1 MWLSR
6 VICFLFICSPFKGI
20 ADNVQFTLEI
30 SANSVA
36 LNDVVQVQY
45 TITNGKNVTA
55 FDIPEFKNFK
65 VIQGPDQ
72 GSGYSLINGV
82 MKEYISVSY
91 ILQPLTTGTF
101 TIPAASAIIDG
112 IKMRSNTTKIIITPA
127 SANVQP
133 QYQPL
138 FQTPRQDI
146 NQDFVLRKGENVKKK
161 IKENIILR
169 LIVSKNKCF
178 IGEPIEVTYKLY
190 TRLKSDSKILHRP
203 SFNGFS
209 VYEMLDN
216 EALQGSEETYRG
228 KVYNVYTLRKV
239 QLYPLR
245 SGNLVLDTMSVENE
259 VSFMEPG
266 SSAREE
272 DIFELLDN
280 LQNGVSPNKG
290 TIKEN
295 LVIYSNQES
304 IQVDPLP
311 ENKESKFQG
320 AVGKFS
326 ITANLEHDLI
336 HQNDINKLVLKINGA
351 GNFPMIFV
359 PEIIWP
365 ENFSTFEPITTEN
378 YNKTVIP
385 LSGEKVFTIPFTL
398 KKQGEYQI
406 PSVKF
411 YFFDPIKKE
420 YSYTET
426 SALPLTV
433 IGPKIVNA
441 KTTKLDGGFPS
452 NNGFIFLLLGGCLM
466 LLLAIG
472 FIIFRK
478 KIKPSKIDENLSQ
491 SDVHNPTIITENKD
505 ALLKFKLRR
514 LSESLEARQQ
524 SKFYDILNQVL
535 NFWLSDIHG
544 ISDISNWKSMLS
556 EKGINSVVINLVEAM
571 RLEVDLAK
579 YTPVI
584 NTAQMEEAYKKIEFI
599 VSHQSK

>member
-6 VICFLFICSPFKGI
+6 VICFLFICSPFKGL
-20 ADNVQFTLEI
+20 ADNVQFTLEV
-30 SANSVA
+30 SANSIA

-45 TITNGKNVTA
+45 TIANGKNITA
-55 FDIPEFKNFK
+55 FNPPNFKNFK

-101 TIPAASAIIDG
+101 TIPAASATVNGKKILSNSLK
-112 IKMRSNTTKIIITPA
+112 IKITAA
-127 SANVQP
+127 SAKVQS

-138 FQTPRQDI
+138 FQAPRQDV

-161 IKENIILR
+161 IKENILLR
-169 LIVSKNKCF
+169 LIVSKKSCF
-178 IGEPIEVTYKLY
+178 IGEPIEVIYKLY

-216 EALQGSEETYRG
+216 ETIQGGEETYRG

-245 SGNLVLDTMSVENE
+245 TGILVLDTMSVENE

-266 SSAREE
+266 SAAREE
-272 DIFELLDN
+272 DIFELLDD

-290 TIKEN
+290 IIKEN
-295 LVIYSNQES
+295 LVIFSNEES
-304 IQVDPLP
+304 IQVNPLP
-311 ENKESKFQG
+311 ENQEPRFQG
-320 AVGKFS
+320 AVGNFS
-326 ITANLEHDLI
+326 ITANLENEMV
-336 HQNDINKLVLKINGA
+336 HQNDIDKLVIKISGA

-359 PEIIWP
+359 PEVVWP
-365 ENFSTFEPITTEN
+365 ENFNAFEPVTVET

-385 LSGEKVFTIPFTL
+385 LAGDKVFTIPFTV
-398 KKQGEYQI
+398 KKQGEFQI
-406 PSVKF
+406 P
-411 YFFDPIKKE
+411 PIKFCFFNPITKE
-420 YSYTET
+420 YSSIET
-426 SALPLTV
+426 LSLPLTV
-433 IGPKIVNA
+433 LGPKIVSPKSSKIDA
-441 KTTKLDGGFPS
+441 GFPM
-452 NNGFIFLLLGGCLM
+452 NNGFILLLISGCVL

-478 KIKPSKIDENLSQ
+478 KIKPSKIEESISH
-491 SDVHNPTIITENKD
+491 SDGLNPTITAESKD
-505 ALLKFKLRR
+505 ALLKYKLRR
-514 LSESLEARQQ
+514 LKESLETGTQN
-524 SKFYDILNQVL
+524 KFYDSLNQVL
-535 NFWLSDIHG
+535 DYWIADIHG
-544 ISDISNWKSMLS
+544 ITDMSNWKSILS
-556 EKGINSVVINLVEAM
+556 EKGLNSVVIQLVEAM

-584 NTAQMEEAYKKIEFI
+584 DASQMEEAYKKIEFI
-599 VSHQSK
+599 VSHQS